1 MLRPLFPSLLLTL
14 LLGTAVPVHAEHPI
28 PLAYQTGGPCPKVAQ
43 SYRVDDDWR
52 VRRIMQRA
60 PTLDDRPA

>member
-1 MLRPLFPSLLLTL
+1 MLRTLFSSLLLNL
-14 LLGTAVPVHAEHPI
+14 LLGTAVPVHAENPI
-28 PLAYQTGGPCPKVAQ
+28 PLAYQTGGALSKVAQ

-60 PTLDDRPA
+60 PTLDDCPA